1 MKGGAPM
8 PAPIGGD
15 KSCLRILA
23 INPGS
28 TSTKVA
34 VFDGERQVFAITVQH
49 PREEIDRFPSISAQY
64 HYRQAAVA
72 SALKANGISMSSID
86 AVVGR
91 GGLLRPIPGGV
102 YSVDD
107 QMMEDLTAGVQGQH
121 ASNLGGLMA
130 RELGDAWK
138 IPSFIVDP
146 VATDEFE
153 PLARLSGIPEIPRRS
168 LVHALSVKAAMR
180 RFAKDTGMPVDGIW
194 AVVGHLGGGI
204 SICAVKRGRIV
215 DVNNAN
221 EEGPFS
227 PERAGT
233 LPVGPVVEMAFS
245 GRYTAEQ
252 LKSMFT
258 RSAGLTAYLG
268 TNDGLEIDR
277 RIKAGD
283 ERAALVSDAMAY
295 QIAKEI
301 GRMASVLSG
310 RVHAVILTGGL
321 ARWEWLVDRITGR
334 VKFVAPVYVYPG
346 GDEMEALAL
355 GALRALAGEE
365 EVKSYAEEV
374 RNMEA
379 RQSIV

>member
-1 MKGGAPM
+1 MSAANGERKTAF
-8 PAPIGGD
+8 
-15 KSCLRILA
+15 RILA

-49 PREEIDRFPSISAQY
+49 PKEEIDRFPSISDQY
-64 HYRQAAVA
+64 HYRQAAVI
-72 SALKANGISMSSID
+72 SALKANGIPMSSVD

-102 YSVDD
+102 YAVDD
-107 QMMEDLTAGVQGQH
+107 QMVEDLKAGVQGQH

-130 RELGDAWK
+130 REIGETWK

-153 PLARLSGIPEIPRRS
+153 PLARLSGLPEIPRRS
-168 LVHALSVKAAMR
+168 LVHALSVKAALR
-180 RFAKDTGMPVDGIW
+180 RFARDTGMQVDDIW

-233 LPVGPVVEMAFS
+233 LPVAPVVEMAFS
-245 GRYTAEQ
+245 GKYTAEQ
-252 LKSMFT
+252 LKAKFT

-268 TNDGLEIDR
+268 TNDGQEIDR

-301 GRMASVLSG
+301 GRMATVLSG

-321 ARWEWLVDRITGR
+321 ARWEWLVGRIIGR

-346 GDEMEALAL
+346 GDEMEALAQ
-355 GALRALAGEE
+355 GALRALTGEE

-374 RNMEA
+374 KKMAA
-379 RQSIV
+379 RQSVI